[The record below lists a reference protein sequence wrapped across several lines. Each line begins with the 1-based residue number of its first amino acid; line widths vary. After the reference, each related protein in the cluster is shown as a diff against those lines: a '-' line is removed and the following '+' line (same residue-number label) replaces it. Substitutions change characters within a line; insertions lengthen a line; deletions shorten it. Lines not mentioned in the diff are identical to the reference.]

1 MAIQEARP
9 KRSIGRLSE
18 IAQVAVRHGFGYF
31 LRKHRLGDLV
41 PWGDKD
47 GVEAAVSDR
56 GRRLREMLDEL
67 GPTFVKFGQLLSTR
81 PDVVPPDIVV
91 ELRGLQDDVKPF
103 PFAQVRA
110 VLEDELQLSVEQAFL
125 EFDELPIASASIGQV
140 HRAVLPDGR
149 EVAVKVQ
156 RPAASSQIEA
166 DLGLLYQAARL
177 LKERVR
183 ALEFIDPEELVDEFA
198 RSIRLELDYGHEARN
213 AETFRRNFA
222 RSDDVVVPRV
232 IRQYSTARVLTLEYL
247 RGKKISELDLP
258 SMRPDERR
266 DIAYRM
272 ADTWMTMVFRHGFF
286 HADPHPANI
295 FVLETGELGLV
306 DFGQAGKLTDED
318 MTRLTKLFVDAAT
331 ENVDA
336 IPRRLRELGVRYA
349 PEREEEFR
357 GEIRTLFD
365 RYYGSRLS
373 DIDPLQ
379 VIREGFQLIYAM
391 NLRLPSRFVMLD
403 KAIAT
408 LASVGGEVYPDF
420 NVFEVAARGA
430 AARLDSARAPLPG
443 ARRARADAGRN
454 LPDQVRQPGSRPA
467 RRAHRPGLEPALGGA
482 RRPRRARRLV
492 HRRSV
497 RGGGTARSRP
507 AHPLLP
513 RIRRVGRVRPLA
525 HLGRHAPRAP
535 LTLLVEAALAWG
547 RLDTVPPQRTSGAR
561 TEPRLASPAWR
572 ARSSSQSRSPRPGS
586 ISAGSCATTASTSSE
601 PRAGARRSI
610 SSSVRGP
617 TSCSSR
623 SSTCVSGFVGASR
636 GGPGIG
642 TCR

>member
-9 KRSIGRLSE
+9 QRSLGRLTE

-41 PWGDKD
+41 PWGERDPID
-47 GVEAAVSDR
+47 GSTTDR

-103 PFAQVRA
+103 PFEQVRQ
-110 VLEDELQLSVEQAFL
+110 VLEAELDLTVEQAFR
-125 EFDELPIASASIGQV
+125 EFDEVPIASASIGQV
-140 HRAVLPDGR
+140 HRAVLPDGQ

-156 RPAASSQIEA
+156 RPAAPSQIEA

-183 ALEFIDPEELVDEFA
+183 ALEFIDPQELVDEFA

-213 AETFRRNFA
+213 ADTFHRNFA
-222 RSDDVVVPRV
+222 RDSGVVVPRV
-232 IRQYSTARVLTLEYL
+232 IRQYSTDRVLTLEYL
-247 RGKKISELDLP
+247 RGTKVSELDLEA
-258 SMRPDERR
+258 MRPEERR
-266 DIAYRM
+266 SVAYQM

-295 FVLETGELGLV
+295 FVLDSGELGLV

-318 MTRLTKLFVDAAT
+318 MARLTRLFVDAAT
-331 ENVDA
+331 ENIDA

-357 GEIRTLFD
+357 AELRTLFD
-365 RYYGSRLS
+365 RYYGTRLS
-373 DIDPLQ
+373 DIDPVQ
-379 VIREGFQLIYAM
+379 VIREGFQLIYSM

-420 NVFEVAARGA
+420 NVFEVAKPYARGLLA
-430 AARLDSARAPLPG
+430 DRFHPRVMAQRARLEAMALGSIAREFPYQAYDVLERMREG
-443 ARRARADAGRN
+443 TFQIRFDN
-454 LPDQVRQPGSRPA
+454 
-467 RRAHRPGLEPALGGA
+467 PGLDKLDEHIDQASNRLSVALVVLGG
-482 RRPRRARRLV
+482 LV
-492 HRRSV
+492 GS
-497 RGGGTARSRP
+497 S
-507 AHPLLP
+507 
-513 RIRRVGRVRPLA
+513 IVGVFATEGPQI
-525 HLGRHAPRAP
+525 LGLHILSFLGFVFSAAFGLWLIWGVFRH
-535 LTLLVEAALAWG
+535 G
-547 RLDTVPPQRTSGAR
+547 RL
-561 TEPRLASPAWR
+561 
-572 ARSSSQSRSPRPGS
+572 
-586 ISAGSCATTASTSSE
+586 
-601 PRAGARRSI
+601 
-610 SSSVRGP
+610 
-617 TSCSSR
+617 
-623 SSTCVSGFVGASR
+623 
-636 GGPGIG
+636 
-642 TCR
+642 